1 MSKKSSPRLIT
12 AGLLVIAILVAVL
25 IWKPMRD
32 EVTTLSADLIAQQ
45 TELSTLQA
53 ELASLTGLE
62 SKIPTAEVE
71 RERILTLVPEGL
83 NEDALVKQLSSIA
96 KTVGVSLTS
105 MSFSL
110 QNAQTDGADTVTI
123 SANFVG
129 YYNSLISLL
138 QALETSPR
146 LFKVSSVGV
155 QLGEVTEAGYLMTF
169 NVSLEAYYQ

>member
-1 MSKKSSPRLIT
+1 MSKKSSPQLIT
-12 AGLLVIAILVAVL
+12 AGLLMIAVLVAVF
-25 IWKPMRD
+25 IWKPMKD
-32 EVTTLSADLIAQQ
+32 EVGSLSADLITKQ

-62 SKIPTAEVE
+62 AKIPIAEVE
-71 RERILTLVPEGL
+71 REKLLTLVPEGL
-83 NEDALVKQLSSIA
+83 NEDALVTQLSSIA
-96 KTVGVSLTS
+96 QTVGVALTS

-110 QNAQTDGADTVTI
+110 QNAQTDGADTVAI
-123 SANFVG
+123 SVNFTG
-129 YYNSLISLL
+129 YYSSLIPLL

-155 QLGEVTEAGYLMTF
+155 QLGDVTEAGYLMTF